1 MGIVEVIEVVVA
13 VVSMPGFIVGAEGE
27 KHWLRGRQAV
37 GLLSGEELRG
47 ICSERGRHC
56 SRE

>member
-13 VVSMPGFIVGAEGE
+13 VVPMPGFVVGTEGE
-27 KHWLRGRQAV
+27 EHWLRRRQIV

-47 ICSERGRHC
+47 ICSE
-56 SRE
+56 